1 MTLTLLYLVRHT
13 GAHSSPIKFLNL
25 QPFKN
30 THRYLKH
37 MINKEEM
44 GFSSSTLGSSICTNR
59 YPHEVTRCLAK
70 NVRIKIM
77 IPLFF
82 NQQKNSSM

>member
-1 MTLTLLYLVRHT
+1 
-13 GAHSSPIKFLNL
+13 
-25 QPFKN
+25 
-30 THRYLKH
+30 